1 MSYWSF
7 ESEGREAMRRLKQNS
22 IYAVFVIWS
31 AALLCIAGCATGP
44 KLIPRTVLFGNPVKS
59 RPNISPD
66 GKMMAYLAPVN
77 DVLNVWV
84 KTIGKADDRAV
95 TEDKIRGIRRYFWAE
110 DSKHIMYLQDV
121 GGDENWR
128 LYGVNLNTNEVKDF
142 TPYEEV
148 QVQIID
154 TNKHFPNELLI
165 GMNKD
170 NPRVH
175 DVYHLDLTTGEL
187 NLVAKNPGNIASWLA
202 DAELKVRCA
211 VASTAEGGFE
221 LMVRESEQS
230 EWEKL
235 LTWDSEDSMTSG
247 PVSFNKDGDALY
259 LIDSRNTNT
268 GRLVRMQ
275 IETGDIKV
283 IAEDP
288 QYDAGSVLIHPD
300 SYEVQAVAFTRARTE
315 WIVLDESIKDDFTA
329 IAQLDHGD
337 FYVSDRDNADQ
348 TWLISFTKDNGPVS
362 YYSYQLEKKKGT
374 FLFDHMPELNK
385 YALTHMEPISYK
397 ARDGLTIHGYMTF
410 PSWKEKKNLPTV
422 LCVHGGPW
430 GRDAWGYDPV
440 AQWFANRGYA
450 CLQVNFRGST
460 GYGKDF
466 VNAGDRE
473 WGAKMHDDLIDGVN
487 WAVENGYADP
497 EKVAIFGG
505 SYGGYAALAGATFT
519 PDVFC
524 CAVDIVGPSNL
535 VTLLK
540 SIPPYWSTMLAMFN
554 KRVGNPETE
563 EEFLKSRSPLF
574 KVDQIEIPILI
585 AQGAN
590 DPRVK
595 QAESEQIVEA
605 MKKKGLAY
613 EYMLFPD
620 EGHGFA
626 RPENRLK
633 FYAAAEKFLA
643 KHLSGRYEQAAE
655 SSDH

>member
-1 MSYWSF
+1 
-7 ESEGREAMRRLKQNS
+7 MRRLKQNS

-595 QAESEQIVEA
+595 QAKSEQIVEA

>member
-1 MSYWSF
+1 MFVLWN
-7 ESEGREAMRRLKQNS
+7 A
-22 IYAVFVIWS
+22 AVF
-31 AALLCIAGCATGP
+31 CIAGCVATEP
-44 KLIPRTVLFGNPVKS
+44 KLIPRTVLFGNPVKAS
-59 RPNISPD
+59 PRISPD

-77 DVLNVWV
+77 NVLNVWV
-84 KTIGKADDRAV
+84 KTIGKEDDKAV
-95 TEDKIRGIRRYFWAE
+95 TKDKIRGIRRYFWAE
-110 DSKHIMYLQDV
+110 DSEHIMYLQDV

-128 LYGVNLNTNEVKDF
+128 LYGVNLKTDEVKDF

-148 QVQIID
+148 QVQIIE

-170 NPRVH
+170 NPKVH

-187 NLVAKNPGNIASWLA
+187 KQVAKNPGNIASWLA
-202 DAELKVRCA
+202 DADLKVRCA
-211 VASTAEGGFE
+211 VASTDDGGLD
-221 LMVRESEQS
+221 LMVRQNEQA

-235 LTWDSEDSMTSG
+235 LTWGPEDSMTSG
-247 PVSFNKDGDALY
+247 PVSFTKDGDALY
-259 LIDSRNTNT
+259 LIDSRNANA
-268 GRLVRMQ
+268 GRLVSLHIKSGQ
-275 IETGDIKV
+275 INV

-288 QYDAGSVLIHPD
+288 QYDVGNVMIHPD
-300 SYEVQAVAFTRARTE
+300 TYEVQAVAFTRARTE
-315 WIVLDESIKDDFTA
+315 WMVLDESIEDDFKA
-329 IAQLDHGD
+329 IAKLDHGD
-337 FYVSDRDNADQ
+337 FYISDRDNADK
-348 TWLISFTKDNGPVS
+348 TWLVSFTKDNGPVS
-362 YYSYQLEKKKGT
+362 YYAYQHGKNKGT
-374 FLFDHMPELNK
+374 FLFDHMPKLNK
-385 YALTHMEPISYK
+385 YKLAHTEPIRFA

-410 PSWKEKKNLPTV
+410 PVWKEKKNLPMV
-422 LCVHGGPW
+422 LNVHGGPW
-430 GRDAWGYDPV
+430 GRDMWGYDPE
-440 AQWFANRGYA
+440 AQWLANRGYA

-473 WGAKMHDDLIDGVN
+473 WGAKMQDDLVDGVD
-487 WAVENGYADP
+487 WATEKGYADP
-497 EKVAIFGG
+497 NKVAIFGG

-540 SIPPYWSTMLAMFN
+540 SIPPYWSTMLTMFY
-554 KRVGNPETE
+554 KRVGNPDTE

-574 KVDQIEIPILI
+574 KVDQIKIPILI
-585 AQGAN
+585 GQGAN

-605 MKKKGLAY
+605 MKKKGLPY
-613 EYMLFPD
+613 EYILFPD

-633 FYAAAEKFLA
+633 FFAAAEKFLA
-643 KHLSGRYEQAAE
+643 KYLGGRYEEAAE
-655 SSDH
+655 NSSQ

>member
-1 MSYWSF
+1 MKRS
-7 ESEGREAMRRLKQNS
+7 KS
-22 IYAVFVIWS
+22 ISILAVFVLWS
-31 AALLCIAGCATGP
+31 AAVFCIAGCAATEP
-44 KLIPRTVLFGNPVKS
+44 KLIPRAVLFGNPVKS
-59 RPNISPD
+59 SPEISPD

-77 DVLNVWV
+77 NVLNVWV

-95 TEDKIRGIRRYFWAE
+95 TKDKIRGIRRYFWAE
-110 DSKHIMYLQDV
+110 DSEHIMYLQDV

-128 LYGVNLNTNEVKDF
+128 LYGVNQKTDEVKDL

-148 QVQIID
+148 QVQILRSD
-154 TNKHFPNELLI
+154 KHYPNELLI

-170 NPRVH
+170 NPQVH
-175 DVYHLDLTTGEL
+175 DVYKLDLTTGEL
-187 NLVAKNPGNIASWLA
+187 KLVAKNPGNVTFWLA
-202 DAELKVRCA
+202 DADMKVRCA
-211 VASTAEGGFE
+211 LASTADGGLE
-221 LMVRESEQS
+221 LMVRDSEQAD
-230 EWEKL
+230 WEKL
-235 LTWDSEDSMTSG
+235 LTWDSEDSMASG
-247 PVSFNKDGDALY
+247 PVSFTKDGDALY
-259 LIDSRNTNT
+259 LIDSRNANT
-268 GRLVRMQ
+268 GRLVRLQ
-275 IETGDIKV
+275 IKTGEIKV

-288 QYDAGSVLIHPD
+288 QYDVGNVMIHPD

-315 WIVLDESIKDDFTA
+315 WIVLDESIVEDFKA
-329 IAQLDHGD
+329 IARLDHGD
-337 FYVSDRDNADQ
+337 FYVSSRDNADR

-362 YYSYQLEKKKGT
+362 YYAYQHDKKKGT

-385 YALTHMEPISYK
+385 YVLTRMEPISYT

-410 PSWKEKKNLPTV
+410 PAWREKKNLPMV
-422 LCVHGGPW
+422 LSVHGGPW
-430 GRDAWGYDPV
+430 GRDAWGYDSE

-473 WGAKMHDDLIDGVN
+473 WAAKMHDDLVDGVG
-487 WAVENGYADP
+487 WAVEKGYADP
-497 EKVAIFGG
+497 NKVAIFGG
-505 SYGGYAALAGATFT
+505 SYGGYAALVGATFT

-540 SIPPYWSTMLAMFN
+540 SIPPYWSTMLAMFH
-554 KRVGNPETE
+554 KRVGNPDTE

-585 AQGAN
+585 GQGAN

-613 EYMLFPD
+613 EYLLFED

-633 FYAAAEKFLA
+633 FFAAAEKFLA
-643 KHLSGRYEQAAE
+643 KHLGGRYEEAVE
-655 SSDH
+655 SSDR